1 MRIFLQV
8 IKLKGENKWL
18 MEFRKMDINGDG
30 SVSAD
35 EIRQVGS
42 YPEQLLDYFTLI
54 DNIGMISLIHH
65 KN

>member
-1 MRIFLQV
+1 
-8 IKLKGENKWL
+8 

-54 DNIGMISLIHH
+54 DINTYVGMISLIHH